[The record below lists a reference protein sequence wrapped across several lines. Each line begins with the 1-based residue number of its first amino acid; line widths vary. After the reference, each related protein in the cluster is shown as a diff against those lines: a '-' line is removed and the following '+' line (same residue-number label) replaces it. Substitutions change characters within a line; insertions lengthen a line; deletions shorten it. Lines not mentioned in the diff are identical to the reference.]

1 MPLPSQRNKANVGIC
16 VRVRPIL
23 SFDKSADIGV
33 VTKCNEK
40 SAKLTLVD
48 PRHKGTDREYD
59 FDMNTLHIHCAAGI
73 YRMLARSK
81 LITEAGRVFDNDLR
95 LKRRIR
101 ESEWASG
108 TSSGTISYA
117 ARSDVVRRQFRYCK
131 PPVSIF

>member
-59 FDMNTLHIHCAAGI
+59 FDSI
-73 YRMLARSK
+73 YDGNVTTQE
-81 LITEAGRVFDNDLR
+81 IFDE
-95 LKRRIR
+95 RIR
-101 ESEWASG
+101 EGLPGLFEGLNSTIFTHGATGSG
-108 TSSGTISYA
+108 KTYTMHGKEGK
-117 ARSDVVRRQFRYCK
+117 DG
-131 PPVSIF
+131 